1 MHMILRLKPKNNN
14 LKGKFLEMST
24 FGCYFARTDYR
35 MIYIMKK

>member
-24 FGCYFARTDYR
+24 FGSVILPELT
-35 MIYIMKK
+35 IG